1 MINFFK
7 ESGTFVDDIKNTN
20 NYVSILTAKRC
31 QTPLRTNIDTVKM
44 RHSTHTEQRP
54 TWTSENNNHTNA
66 AYNVIFTDD
75 NTETQVFLSGRSWG
89 TSQLTRAR
97 YSIQWLHLHI

>member
-54 TWTSENNNHTNA
+54 T
-66 AYNVIFTDD
+66 
-75 NTETQVFLSGRSWG
+75 
-89 TSQLTRAR
+89 
-97 YSIQWLHLHI
+97 